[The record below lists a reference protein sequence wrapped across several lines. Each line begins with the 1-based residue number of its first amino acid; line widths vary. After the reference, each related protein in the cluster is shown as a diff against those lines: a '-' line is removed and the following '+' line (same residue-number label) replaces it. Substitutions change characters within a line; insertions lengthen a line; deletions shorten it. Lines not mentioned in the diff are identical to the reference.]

1 MAVVSAYSHKK
12 RPPTHEI
19 AGWLEAHHQARVF
32 EVSPIRGGYWSTAW
46 SYRLGEADLIL
57 RLGDTDDGYRID
69 EAAECQ
75 GPVETERGRSVELN
89 GGGRESCAVVAIGTA
104 RWC

>member
-1 MAVVSAYSHKK
+1 MPDLSREEISEVSMARIPDAVVA
-12 RPPTHEI
+12 
-19 AGWLEAHHQARVF
+19 
-32 EVSPIRGGYWSTAW
+32 
-46 SYRLGEADLIL
+46 
-57 RLGDTDDGYRID
+57 
-69 EAAECQ
+69 CQ